1 MPLLTTTAV
10 PATQIYYEDV
20 GKGQP
25 VVLIHGWP
33 LSGRMWEG
41 QVNALTDAG
50 YRCVTYDRRGFG
62 SSGRPA
68 GGYEYDTFASDLRDV
83 VTALNLRNAV
93 LAGFSMGGGEVARYL
108 GRYGEDRVA
117 GAMLVAAVPPF
128 LLKTAD
134 NPEGIDRAV
143 FDGMLAGVK
152 RDRIGF
158 LADFV
163 KLFYN
168 WEPGTSKL
176 GEDVLA
182 YSKSLAWIASPL
194 ATQQCIVAFGTTDFR
209 KDLEKITV
217 PVLVVHGDADRIVPF
232 DVSGKR
238 AAAMIKGS
246 RVEVM
251 HGAPHGLTATHGS
264 DLNNLML
271 GFLKSPS

>member
-10 PATQIYYEDV
+10 PATEIYYEDV

-50 YRCVTYDRRGFG
+50 YRCITYDRRGFG

-68 GGYEYDTFASDLRDV
+68 GGYDYDTLASDLRDV
-83 VTALNLRNAV
+83 VTALDLSNAA

-117 GAMLVAAVPPF
+117 KAMLIAAVPPF

-134 NPEGIDRAV
+134 NPEGVDRAV

-152 RDRIGF
+152 KDRIGF

-163 KLFYN
+163 KLFFN
-168 WEPGTSKL
+168 WEPGESKL
-176 GEDVLA
+176 GEDLLA
-182 YSKSLAWIASPL
+182 YSKSIAWVASPIG
-194 ATQQCIVAFGTTDFR
+194 TQQCIVAFGTTDFR
-209 KDLEKITV
+209 RDLEKINV
-217 PVLVVHGDADRIVPF
+217 PVLVAHGDADRIVPL

-238 AAAMIKGS
+238 AATMIRWS
-246 RVEVM
+246 RLEVIK
-251 HGAPHGLTATHGS
+251 GAPHGLTATHGAE
-264 DLNNLML
+264 LNALML
-271 GFLKSPS
+271 QFLRS